1 MYLLQEANIAL
12 VDGIG
17 FGAPKC
23 IRISYATSEEQLSI
37 AMERLTE
44 ALSKLGQ

>member
-12 VDGIG
+12 VDGSG

-23 IRISYATSEEQLSI
+23 IRISYATSEELLEK
-37 AMERLTE
+37 AMQRLTE
-44 ALSKLGQ
+44 ALAKLRK